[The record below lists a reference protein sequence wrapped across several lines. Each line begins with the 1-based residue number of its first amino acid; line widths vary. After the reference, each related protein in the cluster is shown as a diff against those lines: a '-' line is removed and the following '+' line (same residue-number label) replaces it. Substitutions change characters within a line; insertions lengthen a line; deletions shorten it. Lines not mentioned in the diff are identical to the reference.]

1 MNAVK
6 VTNPFLKW
14 VTVVL
19 DMTAFIILTV
29 DIAIRLVRTKSTM
42 DGITADKMIV
52 FDTINV
58 ILLLSSVILQIA
70 TWRETR
76 RFCREWIY
84 GLLHDCI
91 IHTSK

>member
-1 MNAVK
+1 MNRTSVI
-6 VTNPFLKW
+6 NPFLKW

-19 DMTAFIILTV
+19 DLTAFIILTV

-52 FDTINV
+52 FDTVNV
-58 ILLLSSVILQIA
+58 ILLLSSVILQVA

-76 RFCREWIY
+76 RFCRKCIRTINNS
-84 GLLHDCI
+84 LL
-91 IHTSK
+91 T

>member
-1 MNAVK
+1 M
-6 VTNPFLKW
+6 
-14 VTVVL
+14 
-19 DMTAFIILTV
+19 
-29 DIAIRLVRTKSTM
+29 DIAIRMVRIRSTM

-76 RFCREWIY
+76 RFCRNRIP
-84 GLLHDCI
+84 GPVMDVGDFLLM
-91 IHTSK
+91 TSHGVGFN